1 MRTVT
6 YNLLQFLTEA
16 KRGAFVI
23 PRFQRPFV
31 WNHAQVKLLIDS
43 ISRNYPIGSLLLLQ
57 ETIPNDPFL
66 SSRPIDAVIGESES
80 DEPSVDDLTQPA
92 FPPAVYYVLDGQ
104 QRLTSLVRVF
114 LQASHESVTT
124 LI

>member
-57 ETIPNDPFL
+57 ETIPNEPFL
-66 SSRPIDAVIGESES
+66 SSRPIEAVIGDTEG
-80 DEPSVDDLTQPA
+80 DAADDGSQPA

-104 QRLTSLVRVF
+104 QRLTSF
-114 LQASHESVTT
+114 LNP
-124 LI
+124 